1 MLIGQTVSHYEL
13 LEKIGEGEM
22 SEVFKAWDTKIKRVV
37 VLKFLKTRESTS
49 SDEYIRFVHEAQA
62 GGALDHP
69 NICTVYDMEEIED
82 IQFISMAYIDGERL
96 DDIIKSNKLKPV
108 ESIRIAIQIAEGL
121 NTAHKN
127 GIIHRDVKSSNVKIT
142 KEGEVKILD
151 FGIAKLL
158 GGTRVTKSGTTLGTV
173 TYMSYEQALGKEV
186 DHRTD
191 IWSLGVLLFE
201 MIAGQLPFA
210 GETEQEIIYTLLNEP
225 PCDIK
230 SIKAD
235 IPDELERIIC
245 KSMQKNPEHRY
256 QHLDDF
262 IVDLKNVLNKN
273 YEIHH

>member
-245 KSMQKNPEHRY
+245 KSMQKNPENRY

-262 IVDLKNVLNKN
+262 IVDLKNVLNKI
-273 YEIHH
+273 YEIHP

>member
-1 MLIGQTVSHYEL
+1 MLIGQTISHYEL

-49 SDEYIRFVHEAQA
+49 KDEYIRFVHEAQA

-96 DDIIKSNKLKPV
+96 DDIIKRGKLKPA

-142 KEGEVKILD
+142 KGGEVKILD

-158 GGTRVTKSGTTLGTV
+158 GGTQVTKSGTTLGTV

-201 MIAGQLPFA
+201 MIAGQLPFT

-235 IPDELERIIC
+235 IPDDLERIIC
-245 KSMQKNPEHRY
+245 KSMQKDPEHRY

-262 IVDLKNVLNKN
+262 IVDLKNVLKKN
-273 YEIHH
+273 Y

>member
-37 VLKFLKTRESTS
+37 VLKFLKTRESAS

-201 MIAGQLPFA
+201 MLAGQLPFV

-273 YEIHH
+273 YEIHP

>member
-1 MLIGQTVSHYEL
+1 MLIGQTVWHYEL

-49 SDEYIRFVHEAQA
+49 SDEYIRFVHEAPA

-245 KSMQKNPEHRY
+245 KSMQKNPEHRH

-262 IVDLKNVLNKN
+262 IVDLKNVLNKI
-273 YEIHH
+273 YEIHP

>member
-201 MIAGQLPFA
+201 MIAGQLPFV

-273 YEIHH
+273 YEIHP

>member
-22 SEVFKAWDTKIKRVV
+22 SEVYKAWDTKIKRVV

-201 MIAGQLPFA
+201 MIAGQLPFV

-273 YEIHH
+273 YEIHP

>member
-1 MLIGQTVSHYEL
+1 MLIGQTISHYKL

-37 VLKFLKTRESTS
+37 VLKFLKTRESIA

-62 GGALDHP
+62 GGALDHQ
-69 NICTVYDMEEIED
+69 NICTVYDMEEIDD

-96 DDIIKSNKLKPV
+96 DEVIKSGKLKLK
-108 ESIRIAIQIAEGL
+108 ESINYAIQMAEGL

-127 GIIHRDVKSSNVKIT
+127 GIIHRDIKSSNIMIT
-142 KEGEVKILD
+142 KEGEIKILD
-151 FGIAKLL
+151 FGIAKLQ
-158 GGTRVTKSGTTLGTV
+158 GGTQVTKSGTTLGTI

-201 MIAGQLPFA
+201 MITGQFPFT
-210 GETEQEIIYTLLNEP
+210 GETEQEIFYTLLNES
-225 PCDIK
+225 PCNVKDIK
-230 SIKAD
+230 PD

-245 KSMQKNPEHRY
+245 KSMQKIPQNRY

-262 IVDLKNVLNKN
+262 IVDLKQVLKIMKSN
-273 YEIHH
+273 